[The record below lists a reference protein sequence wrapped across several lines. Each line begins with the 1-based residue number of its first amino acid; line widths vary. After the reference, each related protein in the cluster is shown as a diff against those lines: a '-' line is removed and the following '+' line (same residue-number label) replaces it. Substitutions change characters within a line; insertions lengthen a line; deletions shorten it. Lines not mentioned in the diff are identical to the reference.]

1 MNIQKKHSS
10 EKAVSTAPLFKG
22 EAGTVTSL
30 QILKDQQLKEHMTT
44 IPALLVCVNGNAV
57 FENEQGMK
65 ESLSTG
71 DYVLIEPMVKHWVT
85 GVSDSQLLLI
95 K

>member
-1 MNIQKKHSS
+1 MNIQEKHSP
-10 EKAVSTAPLFKG
+10 EKPVSAISLFKG
-22 EAGTVTSL
+22 DAGSITSL
-30 QILKDQQLKEHMTT
+30 QILKDQQLKEHLTK

-57 FENEQGMK
+57 FENELGIK
-65 ESLSTG
+65 ETLSTG

-85 GVSDSQLLLI
+85 GLADTQLLLI